1 LKFSPALAALLVA
14 SSVPAL
20 ALQGSAPAAA
30 PSTAQNQEDAK
41 LNAFLD
47 RAFDEAAA
55 LSPERMTS
63 LGIKTDYDKLDD
75 YTDAQNQRQR
85 DLTEAKLKEMKE
97 TIAFDRL
104 SPSGQLSYRMFEN
117 NALRSRRQ
125 FEWRWH
131 DFPASTNGSPAG
143 DIPIFLINQHR
154 VETVADADAYIS
166 RLRET
171 ERVMSE
177 VSANMRRQAEMGI
190 LPPKFVFEPVR
201 TDARKVL
208 EGAPFA
214 TGADSTV
221 LADFTKKVNALTAPP
236 EVKNRLLAEARTV
249 LTGPFRTGYDTFFA
263 TLDAIEPQA
272 RSNDG
277 AWRLPRGDEYYAARL
292 NFFTTTDLDANR
304 IHQLGLDEVARL
316 HKEME
321 RIKEQVGFKGTLQQF
336 FEHIKT
342 GDQFHYP
349 NTEAGREAYLAE
361 ARGYID
367 NVMKVAPQWF
377 RRLPKAPLEV
387 RSVEAWRQE
396 TASVAFYNRPAPD
409 GSRPGIYYV
418 NLADMTQVLKPQIEG
433 ISLHEGAPGHHFQIA
448 LAQELPD
455 VPKFRRF
462 GGYSAYSEGWG
473 LYSERL
479 GKEMGFYK
487 DPYSEFGMLS
497 LELWRAVRLVTDS
510 GMHAKRWTR
519 EQAIEYFRQNS
530 LLSERDAKKEVERY
544 INNPGQATSYKIG
557 QLKILELRDKARRA
571 LGQRFD
577 IRDFHAA
584 VLENGA
590 MPLDMLEAQVDAYI
604 ARAKG

>member
-1 LKFSPALAALLVA
+1 MKFSPALAALLIA

-20 ALQGSAPAAA
+20 ALQSSAPAAA
-30 PSTAQNQEDAK
+30 PAATQNQEDAK

-47 RAFDEAAA
+47 RAFDEAVA

-63 LGIKTDYDKLDD
+63 LGIKTDYGKLDD

-97 TIAFDRL
+97 TIDFDRL
-104 SPSGQLSYRMFEN
+104 SPAAQLSYRMFEN
-117 NALRSRRQ
+117 NALRGRRQ

-154 VETVADADAYIS
+154 VETVADAEAYIS

-201 TDARKVL
+201 ADARKVL

-214 TGADSTV
+214 AGADSTV

-249 LTGPFRTGYDTFFA
+249 LTGPFRKGYDTFFA

-272 RSNDG
+272 TSNDG

-377 RRLPKAPLEV
+377 RRLPKAALEV
-387 RSVEAWRQE
+387 RAVEAWRQE

-519 EQAIEYFRQNS
+519 EQAIDYFRENS

-557 QLKILELRDKARRA
+557 QLKILELRDKARRE

-584 VLENGA
+584 ILENGA